1 MKKILIILLLTIPL
15 FGFGQNSDWNHY
27 GLKFDGILNFVGNTD
42 STNILY
48 INHRMN
54 VEEISEKTEFM
65 CELWEMCDFND
76 HNGQSM
82 RMIITFE
89 IGLYDKLLN
98 EYYNIMFHHI
108 PEKEFD
114 YIRDSQ
120 RNWLKVRDK
129 TLEFIFSQ
137 QKTGWFMYEDLPI
150 LDMYKN
156 RVSELLFLF
165 ELYGYR
171 VENTNDP
178 QIEIGIIDE
187 EYKTKWE
194 DHYL

>member
-1 MKKILIILLLTIPL
+1 MKKILFTFLLTIPL

-76 HNGQSM
+76 HLGPSM

-137 QKTGWFMYEDLPI
+137 QKTGIPP
-150 LDMYKN
+150 
-156 RVSELLFLF
+156 R
-165 ELYGYR
+165 
-171 VENTNDP
+171 
-178 QIEIGIIDE
+178 
-187 EYKTKWE
+187 
-194 DHYL
+194 